1 MLAPSSQPSNEVLRL
16 ISSIDEFKGEWRA
29 VETIKSERLQSF
41 RRVATVVEAAAA
53 TDANRNRIK
62 DKFT

>member
-1 MLAPSSQPSNEVLRL
+1 MLPPSSQPSNKILCL

-41 RRVATVVEAAAA
+41 RRVRLLMGMAPDGA
-53 TDANRNRIK
+53 I
-62 DKFT
+62 FMSS